1 MRGRIKPH
9 LLGVVSKGL
18 LLAAVPVLVEP
29 ALELIREMRS
39 PDSGEGAESAGSLD
53 GADYTDHDE
62 RRSLDDSDGLDN
74 LTLMHLCAPIRR
86 QEKAQVIKTKTKNAL
101 YP

>member
-39 PDSGEGAESAGSLD
+39 PDSGEGAETAGSLD
-53 GADYTDHDE
+53 VADYTDHDE
-62 RRSLDDSDGLDN
+62 RRSRAHTAVRKGSSN
-74 LTLMHLCAPIRR
+74 
-86 QEKAQVIKTKTKNAL
+86 QEKEK
-101 YP
+101 